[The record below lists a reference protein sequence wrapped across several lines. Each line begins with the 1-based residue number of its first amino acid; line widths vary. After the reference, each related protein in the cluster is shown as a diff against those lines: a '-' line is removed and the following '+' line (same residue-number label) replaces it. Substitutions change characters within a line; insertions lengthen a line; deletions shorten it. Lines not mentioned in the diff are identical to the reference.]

1 MTEGEEMLADMLM
14 QLSDQGW
21 LMSSPEGFSMHPAL
35 REALSATPCRCDEF
49 PLLWCTMAERRD
61 QE

>member
-1 MTEGEEMLADMLM
+1 MLADMLM